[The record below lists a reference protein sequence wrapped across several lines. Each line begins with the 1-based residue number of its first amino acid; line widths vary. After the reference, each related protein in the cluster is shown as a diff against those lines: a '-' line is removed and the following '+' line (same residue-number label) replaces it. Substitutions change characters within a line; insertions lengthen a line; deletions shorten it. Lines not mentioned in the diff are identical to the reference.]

1 MRERWNVAAMVID
14 GGTERC
20 AVLTCEEDRRE
31 VDEVGGVWCSR
42 GSNTDSITNGPKC
55 ECLSWATARLT
66 LQWSQVT
73 DARGTWDNYIHLPLP
88 PYALLRGFQS

>member
-31 VDEVGGVWCSR
+31 VDEVGSVWCSR
-42 GSNTDSITNGPKC
+42 GSNTDNITNGPKC

-88 PYALLRGFQS
+88 PYALLRGFQN